1 MRIKKTISYLAFG
14 LILAS
19 NLFAQSYPNKS
30 IRLIMPFSAGGPSDV
45 LARALAK
52 SLSDGFG
59 QPVLVENKTGAG
71 GSLGIDLVAKS
82 NPDGYTL
89 GFAHTGSTAINPH
102 LYTQHPYDTLND
114 LTPITPIVSYNNVLL
129 VNPLVPARNM
139 KDFLVWIKANPTKA
153 TYASGG
159 NGATNHLSGEL
170 LKSLTGINLTH
181 VPYKG
186 NAPAMIDVISGNV
199 TCIFDIP
206 TTAIPQVKA
215 GKVFPLA
222 IASNKRSSFMPE
234 VPTMREA
241 GVIGFEEAGSDL
253 WFGLVGPANLPK
265 PIVDRIYQETLKA
278 LKTPA
283 LQEAIRGM
291 AYDIWTLPPED
302 FKNFIRLD
310 YAKWGKVVKLSG
322 AKVD

>member
-1 MRIKKTISYLAFG
+1 
-14 LILAS
+14 
-19 NLFAQSYPNKS
+19 
-30 IRLIMPFSAGGPSDV
+30 
-45 LARALAK
+45 
-52 SLSDGFG
+52 
-59 QPVLVENKTGAG
+59 
-71 GSLGIDLVAKS
+71 
-82 NPDGYTL
+82 
-89 GFAHTGSTAINPH
+89 
-102 LYTQHPYDTLND
+102 
-114 LTPITPIVSYNNVLL
+114 
-129 VNPLVPARNM
+129 
-139 KDFLVWIKANPTKA
+139 
-153 TYASGG
+153 
-159 NGATNHLSGEL
+159 
-170 LKSLTGINLTH
+170 
-181 VPYKG
+181 
-186 NAPAMIDVISGNV
+186 MIDVISGNV